1 MSGLAPSGATLEAL
15 VAASLPDSR
24 PETVRQLAESA
35 RIRAARPGDILWR
48 QGDEIPLALVLS
60 GHGAFRRTTAD
71 GQQVIVGVAYPGE
84 MFGISSISGTVAVTE
99 MIALTDAVVAIWQG
113 FDFRR
118 LAQDDA
124 NLALFVIDRLSLFAT
139 MLTEKL
145 DGFLHQDARR
155 RVIRILARH
164 RDLFFSEPP
173 VLTRKHLPG
182 LVGTSREMTGR
193 VLRALERERVVARVG
208 RAGLRLLDPRQL
220 DALPAEATNQPAATN
235 GASGLPSPA

>member
-1 MSGLAPSGATLEAL
+1 
-15 VAASLPDSR
+15 VAASLPDSS

-48 QGDEIPLALVLS
+48 QGDEIPLTLVLS
-60 GHGAFRRTTAD
+60 GHGAFWRTTAD

-84 MFGISSISGTVAVTE
+84 IFGISSISATVAVTE
-99 MIALTDAVVAIWQG
+99 MIALTDAVVAIWRG
-113 FDFRR
+113 LDFRR

-155 RVIRILARH
+155 RVIRVLGRH